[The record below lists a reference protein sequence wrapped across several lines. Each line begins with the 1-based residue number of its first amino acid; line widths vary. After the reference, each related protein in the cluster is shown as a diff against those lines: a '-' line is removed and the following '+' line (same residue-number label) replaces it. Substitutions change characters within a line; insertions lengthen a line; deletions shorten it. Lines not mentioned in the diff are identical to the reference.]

1 MVRVNADA
9 LPEDYR
15 PQPGEGPITLI
26 VDGEVFTLRMRLDGG
41 DVCYWES
48 GPNEGYGF
56 GGGPVRTVGDPNAE
70 YFKTIAEH
78 RASISDFLS
87 NINPETGYLD

>member
-1 MVRVNADA
+1 M
-9 LPEDYR
+9 
-15 PQPGEGPITLI
+15 
-26 VDGEVFTLRMRLDGG
+26 
-41 DVCYWES
+41 
-48 GPNEGYGF
+48 
-56 GGGPVRTVGDPNAE
+56 RTVGDPNAE